1 VSRTLARWVAGFA
14 RLITAPTSARQRAR
28 TYARIKAHFDRAAV
42 HDVPTRNGPLR
53 FYLNTGA
60 AAASAVHTFMENE
73 PETIAWLDDWV
84 KPGDIVWD
92 VGANVGLY
100 ACYAAKAGARV
111 LAFEPSGLNFGLL
124 VAHVEL
130 NGLGDLIAPY
140 CLALGRRTEAT
151 ELFMSAFEPGH
162 AFSSI
167 DRPESQVAAFEP
179 AFRQAILAFTADDL
193 VGHFALPSPDHLKID
208 VDGTEIEILEGAE
221 GVLRGVRTVIMEVE
235 GKNAARFEGEILPL
249 MKRAGLKPSM
259 AEEASPR
266 NRLFVRA

>member
-1 VSRTLARWVAGFA
+1 MSRTLARWVAGFA
-14 RLITAPTSARQRAR
+14 RLITVPTSPRQRAR
-28 TYARIKAHFDRAAV
+28 TYARVKAHFDQEAV
-42 HDVPTRNGPLR
+42 HEVQTRHGGLR

-73 PETIAWLDDWV
+73 PETIAWLDDCV
-84 KPGDIVWD
+84 KPGDVVWD

-124 VAHVEL
+124 VSHVEL

-151 ELFMSAFEPGH
+151 DLFMSAFEPGH

-167 DRPESQVAAFEP
+167 DAPESQVATFEP
-179 AFRQAILAFTADDL
+179 AFRQATLSFTADDL
-193 VGHFALPSPDHLKID
+193 VDRFGLAPPDHVKID
-208 VDGTEIEILEGAE
+208 VDGAEIEILQGAE
-221 GVLRGVRTVIMEVE
+221 RALRRARSVIMEVE
-235 GKNAARFEGEILPL
+235 GKNAERFEGEVLPL
-249 MKRAGLKPSM
+249 MDRAGLTPVVEGD
-259 AEEASPR
+259 AEVR
-266 NRLFVRA
+266 NRLFLRH